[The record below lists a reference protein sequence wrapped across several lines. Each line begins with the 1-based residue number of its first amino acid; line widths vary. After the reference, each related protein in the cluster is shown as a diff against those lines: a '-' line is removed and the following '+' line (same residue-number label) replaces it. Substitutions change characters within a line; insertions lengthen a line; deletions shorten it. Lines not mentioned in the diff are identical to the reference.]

1 MKSLFKYQNIV
12 VGSSLSALL
21 FALKNDYPVFF
32 AEERRPFRFDYLEPE
47 TNLAFLNIPARP
59 TKSLTTL
66 GKQLAVGESKE
77 ILWERLIFLMS
88 LRGKAPLSNL
98 CHSIRYDG
106 DRVVCS
112 NKYGKIMEFLF
123 DNCYYFGDDGATG
136 FIEKTNLDEET
147 YLCYDYIAFNSG
159 GKHEIDFIHTG
170 DDFVSEIWFYSS
182 DRIDGN
188 TPVRDACAVSKL
200 TKQQLL
206 DFDFSQTMAR
216 FKTMQHMKDNG
227 MRGKLN
233 GYTKKGTP
241 RHYDFRTTSIRRE
254 TSRIEGEYAPA
265 SDGIYVRQAC
275 EKDLLQSL
283 PHAIE
288 SYDRILGMLNEESSK
303 RHNTSSKL

>member
-147 YLCYDYIAFNSG
+147 Y
-159 GKHEIDFIHTG
+159 
-170 DDFVSEIWFYSS
+170 
-182 DRIDGN
+182 
-188 TPVRDACAVSKL
+188 
-200 TKQQLL
+200 
-206 DFDFSQTMAR
+206 
-216 FKTMQHMKDNG
+216 
-227 MRGKLN
+227 
-233 GYTKKGTP
+233 
-241 RHYDFRTTSIRRE
+241 
-254 TSRIEGEYAPA
+254 
-265 SDGIYVRQAC
+265 
-275 EKDLLQSL
+275 
-283 PHAIE
+283 
-288 SYDRILGMLNEESSK
+288 
-303 RHNTSSKL
+303 